1 MKIETNERKE
11 ALQSAEPLTAE
22 YAPVLRVSLAVCY
35 MGMLSGVVAVFAS
48 ILGIVSGR
56 NAGDRLYLSITAL
69 LLFGAAAGVLSLV
82 DSRKRRAYEEKR
94 AALRDS
100 AEHFKGRVTACEKT
114 KHTVRYA
121 NEDFDEITW
130 KFIVEYEN
138 ENGDTVTV
146 KTGRYLNDISN
157 ILADRSVDIYK
168 TKDGGLLFENF
179 SLTEDGIALEV
190 REVGEDEP

>member
-1 MKIETNERKE
+1 
-11 ALQSAEPLTAE
+11 
-22 YAPVLRVSLAVCY
+22 
-35 MGMLSGVVAVFAS
+35 MLSGVVAVFAS

-56 NAGDRLYLSITAL
+56 NAGNRLYLSIAAL

-82 DSRKRRAYEEKR
+82 DRRKRRAYEEKR
-94 AALRDS
+94 SALRDS

-138 ENGDTVTV
+138 EHGDTVTV

>member
-1 MKIETNERKE
+1 M
-11 ALQSAEPLTAE
+11 
-22 YAPVLRVSLAVCY
+22 
-35 MGMLSGVVAVFAS
+35 
-48 ILGIVSGR
+48 
-56 NAGDRLYLSITAL
+56 
-69 LLFGAAAGVLSLV
+69 
-82 DSRKRRAYEEKR
+82 YEEKR
-94 AALRDS
+94 SALRDS

-138 ENGDTVTV
+138 EHGDTVTV